1 MGKDIMVIQ
10 NVIMNKEYE
19 CGTTTIGGEKIDNEL
34 KNLLMGMF
42 CKNPNKR
49 FGVDDLRNHSVSF
62 YFEI

>member
-1 MGKDIMVIQ
+1 
-10 NVIMNKEYE
+10 MNKEYE